1 MKKPLLNLTIQS
13 SELKML
19 TSISIRLRLYIKFVK
34 IWLKHESPNIGNT
47 SPHTSTI
54 PAGEAFEFS
63 LPIYRANPTSQAQG
77 CKLSD
82 EKPMKRGRNQL
93 TTCSSTL
100 NLPKA

>member
-1 MKKPLLNLTIQS
+1 MKKYLLNLTIQFS
-13 SELKML
+13 NLEIL
-19 TSISIRLRLYIKFVK
+19 TSISIRLRLYIKICK
-34 IWLKHESPNIGNT
+34 NWLKHELPQYDNT
-47 SPHTSTI
+47 SPHHFNN

-63 LPIYRANPTSQAQG
+63 LPVYIANPTSQAQG

-93 TTCSSTL
+93 TTCPATL

>member
-1 MKKPLLNLTIQS
+1 MKKPLLKLTIQS

-19 TSISIRLRLYIKFVK
+19 TFISIRLRLYIKFCK
-34 IWLKHESPNIGNT
+34 NWLKHELPNIGNT
-47 SPHTSTI
+47 SSHHFNNHS
-54 PAGEAFEFS
+54 GEAFEFS
-63 LPIYRANPTSQAQG
+63 LPVYRANPTSQAQG

-93 TTCSSTL
+93 TTCPATL

>member
-1 MKKPLLNLTIQS
+1 MNC
-13 SELKML
+13 
-19 TSISIRLRLYIKFVK
+19 
-34 IWLKHESPNIGNT
+34 PNIGNT
-47 SPHTSTI
+47 SPHHFNN

-63 LPIYRANPTSQAQG
+63 LPVYIANPTSQAQG

-93 TTCSSTL
+93 TTCPATL